1 VLPIN
6 LDDNIVGHTVFFPY
20 SLGLGLFAA
29 QPPAIYSK
37 GDTLL
42 VAILPYTLS
51 QEQIKAV
58 PHTPTTQLRP
68 TLQHGQTAHSI
79 MKNPQYQ
86 RAMKIL
92 NFPEDLRRFLSD
104 PKYLRPFTVW
114 SDSDSRPSSR
124 KDQQSL
130 ETRLLLSILD
140 KTKQRSASS
149 KSDVRVA
156 FIHIGSLHKIHKF
169 PEFAERRTKAFHLQ
183 FYTYGTHYS
192 VSPEMWG
199 VREIYPC
206 GALYNVLYQST
217 SLPTWLV
224 LSRRDHHFHPK
235 CHA

>member
-1 VLPIN
+1 
-6 LDDNIVGHTVFFPY
+6 
-20 SLGLGLFAA
+20 
-29 QPPAIYSK
+29 
-37 GDTLL
+37 
-42 VAILPYTLS
+42 
-51 QEQIKAV
+51 
-58 PHTPTTQLRP
+58 
-68 TLQHGQTAHSI
+68 

-192 VSPEMWG
+192 SRQRCGESEKFIHAVRCTMFYIRVPPCPHGLFFLGGIITFTPNAMHKDPVRVCQLIMQIGRHPLWGCIYYPLRLVS
-199 VREIYPC
+199 
-206 GALYNVLYQST
+206 
-217 SLPTWLV
+217 
-224 LSRRDHHFHPK
+224 SRRSSVVPTIPSSFVKSAYSLFLHSFSRLLTLHTGSN
-235 CHA
+235 